1 MSDRVK
7 KCTTPNTIPI
17 CVYKSVFSSI
27 QTVSTKKLWCGK
39 REVK

>member
-27 QTVSTKKLWCGK
+27 QYLRKNCDAEKGK
-39 REVK
+39 